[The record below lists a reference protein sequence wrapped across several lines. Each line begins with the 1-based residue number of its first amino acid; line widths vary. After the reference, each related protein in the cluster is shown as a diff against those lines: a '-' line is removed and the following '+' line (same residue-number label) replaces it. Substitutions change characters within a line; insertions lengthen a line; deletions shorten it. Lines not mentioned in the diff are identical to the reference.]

1 MVMCSCLQNPSS
13 QSASQ
18 VRTVVSSGVTF
29 QRCKVCGGWG
39 KDLLLPSGLCPHCT
53 RLTTGRTEATQS
65 AQSAAQPVHSHV
77 VDALMM
83 QPQLRKYKQ
92 RPSSGDG
99 WNEG

>member
-1 MVMCSCLQNPSS
+1 MCSCLQNPSS
-13 QSASQ
+13 QPASQ

-29 QRCKVCGGWG
+29 QRCTVCGGWG
-39 KDLLLPSGLCPHCT
+39 KDLLLPSGLCSHCT

-65 AQSAAQPVHSHV
+65 AQSAAQPVYSHV

-99 WNEG
+99 WNEW